1 MECSKT
7 PKTIVMGMT
16 EGISK
21 AYNLTR
27 AFTLAHSFDIL
38 NNLLKINWIYYC
50 KSASLLLKQGVYLHH
65 KCCLPQTYVGMCLLV
80 RDGVPVACAHLSAPP
95 DFLGVSSGS
104 AQARVPVLKPE
115 IWYGSFYMKKIC
127 DHDSQKRASSQR
139 INLAAVVS
147 FVETCFSSLRWVTIV
162 HVGLQSGIWSMWNGN
177 LGSEMGQGLLNLSR
191 IP

>member
-1 MECSKT
+1 M
-7 PKTIVMGMT
+7 
-16 EGISK
+16 
-21 AYNLTR
+21 
-27 AFTLAHSFDIL
+27 
-38 NNLLKINWIYYC
+38 
-50 KSASLLLKQGVYLHH
+50 
-65 KCCLPQTYVGMCLLV
+65 GMCLLV

-147 FVETCFSSLRWVTIV
+147 FVEKMCFELQAYLEI
-162 HVGLQSGIWSMWNGN
+162 GLPKMLHEVRYFI
-177 LGSEMGQGLLNLSR
+177 L
-191 IP
+191 